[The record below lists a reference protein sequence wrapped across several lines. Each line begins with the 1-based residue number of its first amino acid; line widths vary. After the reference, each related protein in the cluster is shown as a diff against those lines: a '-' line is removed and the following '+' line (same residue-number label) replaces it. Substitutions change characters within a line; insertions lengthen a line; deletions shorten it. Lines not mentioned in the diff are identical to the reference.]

1 MEQEPTLHGLERQL
15 AVLEERMNT
24 KQQDYKTDIAK
35 LAAQLANRDRA
46 MILAVVS
53 VVALGIAILRFTD

>member
-1 MEQEPTLHGLERQL
+1 
-15 AVLEERMNT
+15 MNT